1 MNGKMTIL
9 ACITGFLL
17 DCIFGDPVWMYHPIR
32 VIGNL
37 ISVLEKGLRK
47 LLCSRIPAS
56 EQRKKNKREVLAGGI
71 LWILTVSLSFLVPA
85 VLLFAAGK
93 VHPAVRFL
101 LETFWCYQ
109 IFAARCLV
117 GESRKVYQK
126 LKEDDLSGARRAVS
140 MIVGRDTENLTAEGV
155 TKAAVETV
163 AENTSDGVTA
173 PLLFLLIGGAPLGFL
188 YKAVNTM
195 DSMLGYKN
203 EKYLYFGRIP
213 AKMDDV
219 FNYIPARLTA
229 WFMIVAAFLT
239 GMDGKNAWK
248 IYLRDKRKHA
258 SPNSAQSEAVCAG
271 ALDVQLAGDAVYFGK
286 VYKKDYIGDAIRK
299 IEPEDIIVA
308 YDDID
313 LEVGQIRVRRKG
325 SAGGHNGIKN
335 IISHLGTNEFPRVKV
350 GVGAK
355 PQGGDL
361 VNHVLGHFS
370 KEDEK
375 KMDEVLDEAVAAVE
389 TIVTQDVDVA
399 MNRFNAKKK

>member
-1 MNGKMTIL
+1 
-9 ACITGFLL
+9 
-17 DCIFGDPVWMYHPIR
+17 MYHPIR

-47 LLCSRIPAS
+47 LLCSQIPAS
-56 EQRKKNKREVLAGGI
+56 EQEKKNRREVLAGGI

-85 VLLFAAGK
+85 VLLFAARK
-93 VHPAVRFL
+93 IHPAVRFL

-117 GESRKVYQK
+117 GESKKVYQK
-126 LKEDDLSGARRAVS
+126 LKEDDLPGARKAVS

-286 VYKKDYIGDAIRK
+286 VYKKDYIGNAIRK
-299 IEPEDIIVA
+299 IEPEDI
-308 YDDID
+308 
-313 LEVGQIRVRRKG
+313 LR
-325 SAGGHNGIKN
+325 AGKLMYMTTI
-335 IISHLGTNEFPRVKV
+335 LMMVVF
-350 GVGAK
+350 
-355 PQGGDL
+355 GGL
-361 VNHVLGHFS
+361 L
-370 KEDEK
+370 
-375 KMDEVLDEAVAAVE
+375 LW
-389 TIVTQDVDVA
+389 IY
-399 MNRFNAKKK
+399 

>member
-1 MNGKMTIL
+1 MNGKMIIL
-9 ACITGFLL
+9 ACVTGFLL
-17 DCIFGDPVWMYHPIR
+17 DCIFGDPAWMYHPIR

-47 LLCSRIPAS
+47 LLCNRIHAS
-56 EQRKKNKREVLAGGI
+56 EQEKKNIREVLAGGI

-126 LKEDDLSGARRAVS
+126 LKEDDLPGARKAVS

-173 PLLFLLIGGAPLGFL
+173 PLLFLLIGGAPIGFL

-258 SPNSAQSEAVCAG
+258 SPNSAQSESVCAG

-286 VYKKDYIGDAIRK
+286 IYKKDYIGDAIRK
-299 IEPEDIIVA
+299 IEPEDI
-308 YDDID
+308 
-313 LEVGQIRVRRKG
+313 LR
-325 SAGGHNGIKN
+325 AGKLMYMTTI
-335 IISHLGTNEFPRVKV
+335 LMMVVF
-350 GVGAK
+350 
-355 PQGGDL
+355 GGL
-361 VNHVLGHFS
+361 L
-370 KEDEK
+370 
-375 KMDEVLDEAVAAVE
+375 LW
-389 TIVTQDVDVA
+389 IY
-399 MNRFNAKKK
+399 

>member
-1 MNGKMTIL
+1 MHFRRSG
-9 ACITGFLL
+9 L
-17 DCIFGDPVWMYHPIR
+17 DVPSIR

-47 LLCSRIPAS
+47 LLCSRIHAS
-56 EQRKKNKREVLAGGI
+56 EQEKKNRREVLAGGI

-93 VHPAVRFL
+93 VHPTVRFL

-126 LKEDDLSGARRAVS
+126 LKEDDLPGARKAVS

-239 GMDGKNAWK
+239 GMDGENAWK

-299 IEPEDIIVA
+299 IEPEDI
-308 YDDID
+308 
-313 LEVGQIRVRRKG
+313 LR
-325 SAGGHNGIKN
+325 AGKLMYMTTI
-335 IISHLGTNEFPRVKV
+335 LMMVVF
-350 GVGAK
+350 
-355 PQGGDL
+355 GGL
-361 VNHVLGHFS
+361 L
-370 KEDEK
+370 
-375 KMDEVLDEAVAAVE
+375 LW
-389 TIVTQDVDVA
+389 IY
-399 MNRFNAKKK
+399 

>member
-1 MNGKMTIL
+1 MNGKMIIL
-9 ACITGFLL
+9 ACVTGFLL
-17 DCIFGDPVWMYHPIR
+17 DCIFGDPAWMYHPIR

-56 EQRKKNKREVLAGGI
+56 EQKKKNEREVLAGGI

-117 GESRKVYQK
+117 GESKKVYQK
-126 LKEDDLSGARRAVS
+126 LKEDDLPGARRAVS

-213 AKMDDV
+213 AKMDDI

-229 WFMIVAAFLT
+229 WFMVAAAFLT
-239 GMDGKNAWK
+239 GMDGENAWK

-299 IEPEDIIVA
+299 IEPEDI
-308 YDDID
+308 
-313 LEVGQIRVRRKG
+313 LR
-325 SAGGHNGIKN
+325 AGKLMYMTTI
-335 IISHLGTNEFPRVKV
+335 LMMVVF
-350 GVGAK
+350 
-355 PQGGDL
+355 GGL
-361 VNHVLGHFS
+361 LLWIF
-370 KEDEK
+370 
-375 KMDEVLDEAVAAVE
+375 
-389 TIVTQDVDVA
+389 
-399 MNRFNAKKK
+399 

>member
-9 ACITGFLL
+9 VCITGFLL
-17 DCIFGDPVWMYHPIR
+17 DCMFGDPVWMYHPIR
-32 VIGNL
+32 VIGKL

-56 EQRKKNKREVLAGGI
+56 EQEKKNRREVLAGGI

-85 VLLFAAGK
+85 VLLFAARK
-93 VHPAVRFL
+93 IHPAVRFL

-126 LKEDDLSGARRAVS
+126 LKEDDLPGARRAVS

-229 WFMIVAAFLT
+229 WFMVVAAFLT
-239 GMDGKNAWK
+239 GMDGENAWK

-299 IEPEDIIVA
+299 IEPEDI
-308 YDDID
+308 
-313 LEVGQIRVRRKG
+313 LR
-325 SAGGHNGIKN
+325 AGKLMYMTTI
-335 IISHLGTNEFPRVKV
+335 LMMVVF
-350 GVGAK
+350 
-355 PQGGDL
+355 GGL
-361 VNHVLGHFS
+361 L
-370 KEDEK
+370 
-375 KMDEVLDEAVAAVE
+375 LW
-389 TIVTQDVDVA
+389 IY
-399 MNRFNAKKK
+399 

>member
-1 MNGKMTIL
+1 MNGKMIIL
-9 ACITGFLL
+9 ACVTGFLL
-17 DCIFGDPVWMYHPIR
+17 DCIFGDPAWMYHPIR

-56 EQRKKNKREVLAGGI
+56 EQKKKNEREVLAGGI

-117 GESRKVYQK
+117 GESKKVYQK
-126 LKEDDLSGARRAVS
+126 LKEDDLPGARRAVS

-229 WFMIVAAFLT
+229 WFMVAAAFLT
-239 GMDGKNAWK
+239 GMDGENAWK

-299 IEPEDIIVA
+299 IEPEDI
-308 YDDID
+308 
-313 LEVGQIRVRRKG
+313 LR
-325 SAGGHNGIKN
+325 AGKLMYMTTI
-335 IISHLGTNEFPRVKV
+335 LMMVVF
-350 GVGAK
+350 
-355 PQGGDL
+355 GGL
-361 VNHVLGHFS
+361 LLWIF
-370 KEDEK
+370 
-375 KMDEVLDEAVAAVE
+375 
-389 TIVTQDVDVA
+389 
-399 MNRFNAKKK
+399 

>member
-1 MNGKMTIL
+1 MNGKMIIL
-9 ACITGFLL
+9 ACVTGFLL
-17 DCIFGDPVWMYHPIR
+17 DCIFGDPAWMYHPIR

-47 LLCSRIPAS
+47 LLCSRIHAS
-56 EQRKKNKREVLAGGI
+56 EQEKKNRREVLAGGI

-117 GESRKVYQK
+117 GESKKVYQK
-126 LKEDDLSGARRAVS
+126 LKEDDLPGARKAVS

-229 WFMIVAAFLT
+229 WFMVAAAFLT
-239 GMDGKNAWK
+239 GMDGENAWK

-299 IEPEDIIVA
+299 IEPEDI
-308 YDDID
+308 
-313 LEVGQIRVRRKG
+313 LR
-325 SAGGHNGIKN
+325 AGKLMYMTTI
-335 IISHLGTNEFPRVKV
+335 LMMVVF
-350 GVGAK
+350 
-355 PQGGDL
+355 GGL
-361 VNHVLGHFS
+361 L
-370 KEDEK
+370 
-375 KMDEVLDEAVAAVE
+375 LW
-389 TIVTQDVDVA
+389 IY
-399 MNRFNAKKK
+399 

>member
-17 DCIFGDPVWMYHPIR
+17 DCIFGDPAWMYHPIR
-32 VIGNL
+32 VIGKL

-56 EQRKKNKREVLAGGI
+56 EQEKKNRREVLAGGI

-85 VLLFAAGK
+85 VLLFAAGQ

-126 LKEDDLSGARRAVS
+126 LKEDDLPGARRAVS

-229 WFMIVAAFLT
+229 WFMVAAAFLT

-299 IEPEDIIVA
+299 IEPEDI
-308 YDDID
+308 
-313 LEVGQIRVRRKG
+313 LR
-325 SAGGHNGIKN
+325 AGKLMYMTTI
-335 IISHLGTNEFPRVKV
+335 LMMVVF
-350 GVGAK
+350 
-355 PQGGDL
+355 GGL
-361 VNHVLGHFS
+361 L
-370 KEDEK
+370 
-375 KMDEVLDEAVAAVE
+375 LW
-389 TIVTQDVDVA
+389 IY
-399 MNRFNAKKK
+399 

>member
-1 MNGKMTIL
+1 M
-9 ACITGFLL
+9 C
-17 DCIFGDPVWMYHPIR
+17 YR
-32 VIGNL
+32 
-37 ISVLEKGLRK
+37 ISVRLHFRRSGLDVPSDTRDRKPDQCVGKRIAEAVVQSDSCVRTREEKQKRSSGRWNFMDSDSFVILSCTGGTLICCRK
-47 LLCSRIPAS
+47 GS
-56 EQRKKNKREVLAGGI
+56 
-71 LWILTVSLSFLVPA
+71 
-85 VLLFAAGK
+85 
-93 VHPAVRFL
+93 PAVRFL
-101 LETFWCYQ
+101 FETFWCYQ

-126 LKEDDLSGARRAVS
+126 LKEDDLPGARRAVF

-229 WFMIVAAFLT
+229 WFMIVAAFLM

-258 SPNSAQSEAVCAG
+258 SPNSAQSEAVCS
-271 ALDVQLAGDAVYFGK
+271 
-286 VYKKDYIGDAIRK
+286 R
-299 IEPEDIIVA
+299 
-308 YDDID
+308 
-313 LEVGQIRVRRKG
+313 
-325 SAGGHNGIKN
+325 SA
-335 IISHLGTNEFPRVKV
+335 
-350 GVGAK
+350 
-355 PQGGDL
+355 
-361 VNHVLGHFS
+361 
-370 KEDEK
+370 
-375 KMDEVLDEAVAAVE
+375 
-389 TIVTQDVDVA
+389 
-399 MNRFNAKKK
+399 

>member
-32 VIGNL
+32 VIGTL
-37 ISVLEKGLRK
+37 ISGLEKELRK
-47 LLCSRIPAS
+47 LVCSRIPAS
-56 EQRKKNKREVLAGGI
+56 EQEKKNRREVLAGGI

-117 GESRKVYQK
+117 GESKKVYQK
-126 LKEDDLSGARRAVS
+126 LKEDDLPGARRAVS

-239 GMDGKNAWK
+239 GMDGRNAWK

-258 SPNSAQSEAVCAG
+258 SPNSAQSESVCAG

-286 VYKKDYIGDAIRK
+286 IYKKDYIGDAIRK
-299 IEPEDIIVA
+299 IEPEDI
-308 YDDID
+308 
-313 LEVGQIRVRRKG
+313 LR
-325 SAGGHNGIKN
+325 AGKLMYMTTI
-335 IISHLGTNEFPRVKV
+335 LMMVVF
-350 GVGAK
+350 
-355 PQGGDL
+355 GGL
-361 VNHVLGHFS
+361 L
-370 KEDEK
+370 
-375 KMDEVLDEAVAAVE
+375 LW
-389 TIVTQDVDVA
+389 IY
-399 MNRFNAKKK
+399 

>member
-1 MNGKMTIL
+1 
-9 ACITGFLL
+9 
-17 DCIFGDPVWMYHPIR
+17 MYHPIR
-32 VIGNL
+32 MIGNL

-56 EQRKKNKREVLAGGI
+56 EQEKKNRREVLAGGI

-93 VHPAVRFL
+93 IHPAVRFL

-117 GESRKVYQK
+117 GESKKVYQK
-126 LKEDDLSGARRAVS
+126 LKEDDLPGARKAVS

-173 PLLFLLIGGAPLGFL
+173 PLFFLLIGGAPLGFL

-286 VYKKDYIGDAIRK
+286 VYKKDYIGNAIRK
-299 IEPEDIIVA
+299 IEPEDI
-308 YDDID
+308 
-313 LEVGQIRVRRKG
+313 LR
-325 SAGGHNGIKN
+325 AGKLMYMTTI
-335 IISHLGTNEFPRVKV
+335 LMMVVF
-350 GVGAK
+350 
-355 PQGGDL
+355 GGL
-361 VNHVLGHFS
+361 L
-370 KEDEK
+370 
-375 KMDEVLDEAVAAVE
+375 LW
-389 TIVTQDVDVA
+389 IY
-399 MNRFNAKKK
+399 

>member
-1 MNGKMTIL
+1 MNGKMIIL
-9 ACITGFLL
+9 ACVTGFLL
-17 DCIFGDPVWMYHPIR
+17 DCIFGDPAWMYHPIR

-47 LLCSRIPAS
+47 LLCSRIHAS
-56 EQRKKNKREVLAGGI
+56 EQKKKNKREVLAGGI

-85 VLLFAAGK
+85 VLLFAVGK
-93 VHPAVRFL
+93 FHPAVRFL
-101 LETFWCYQ
+101 LATFWCYQ

-117 GESRKVYQK
+117 GESKKVYQK
-126 LKEDDLSGARRAVS
+126 LKEDDLPGARRAVS

-239 GMDGKNAWK
+239 GMDGENAWK

-299 IEPEDIIVA
+299 IEPEDI
-308 YDDID
+308 
-313 LEVGQIRVRRKG
+313 LR
-325 SAGGHNGIKN
+325 AGKLMYMTTI
-335 IISHLGTNEFPRVKV
+335 LMMVVF
-350 GVGAK
+350 
-355 PQGGDL
+355 GGL
-361 VNHVLGHFS
+361 L
-370 KEDEK
+370 
-375 KMDEVLDEAVAAVE
+375 LW
-389 TIVTQDVDVA
+389 IY
-399 MNRFNAKKK
+399 

>member
-1 MNGKMTIL
+1 MNGKMIIL

-32 VIGNL
+32 VIGKL

-56 EQRKKNKREVLAGGI
+56 EQEKKNRREVLAGGI

-126 LKEDDLSGARRAVS
+126 LKEDDLPGARRAVS

-229 WFMIVAAFLT
+229 WFMVAAAFLT

-299 IEPEDIIVA
+299 IEPEDI
-308 YDDID
+308 
-313 LEVGQIRVRRKG
+313 LR
-325 SAGGHNGIKN
+325 AGKLMYMTTI
-335 IISHLGTNEFPRVKV
+335 LMMVVF
-350 GVGAK
+350 
-355 PQGGDL
+355 GGL
-361 VNHVLGHFS
+361 L
-370 KEDEK
+370 
-375 KMDEVLDEAVAAVE
+375 LW
-389 TIVTQDVDVA
+389 IY
-399 MNRFNAKKK
+399 

>member
-1 MNGKMTIL
+1 MNGKMIIL
-9 ACITGFLL
+9 ACVTGFLL
-17 DCIFGDPVWMYHPIR
+17 DCIFGDPAWMYHPIR

-47 LLCSRIPAS
+47 LLCSRIHAS
-56 EQRKKNKREVLAGGI
+56 EQEKKNRREVLAGGI
-71 LWILTVSLSFLVPA
+71 LWILTVSLSFLVPV
-85 VLLFAAGK
+85 VLLFAAEK

-101 LETFWCYQ
+101 LDTFWCYQ

-126 LKEDDLSGARRAVS
+126 LKEDDLPGARRAVS

-299 IEPEDIIVA
+299 IEPEDI
-308 YDDID
+308 
-313 LEVGQIRVRRKG
+313 LR
-325 SAGGHNGIKN
+325 AGKLMYMTTI
-335 IISHLGTNEFPRVKV
+335 LMMVVF
-350 GVGAK
+350 
-355 PQGGDL
+355 GGL
-361 VNHVLGHFS
+361 L
-370 KEDEK
+370 
-375 KMDEVLDEAVAAVE
+375 LW
-389 TIVTQDVDVA
+389 IY
-399 MNRFNAKKK
+399 

>member
-1 MNGKMTIL
+1 MNGKMIIL
-9 ACITGFLL
+9 ACVTGFLL
-17 DCIFGDPVWMYHPIR
+17 DCIFGDPAWMYHPIR

-47 LLCSRIPAS
+47 LLCSQIPAS
-56 EQRKKNKREVLAGGI
+56 EQEKKNRREVLAGGI

-117 GESRKVYQK
+117 GESKKVYQK
-126 LKEDDLSGARRAVS
+126 LKEDDLPGARRAVS

-229 WFMIVAAFLT
+229 WFMVAAAFLT

-299 IEPEDIIVA
+299 IEPEDI
-308 YDDID
+308 
-313 LEVGQIRVRRKG
+313 LR
-325 SAGGHNGIKN
+325 AGKLMYMTTI
-335 IISHLGTNEFPRVKV
+335 LMMVVF
-350 GVGAK
+350 
-355 PQGGDL
+355 GGL
-361 VNHVLGHFS
+361 L
-370 KEDEK
+370 
-375 KMDEVLDEAVAAVE
+375 LW
-389 TIVTQDVDVA
+389 IY
-399 MNRFNAKKK
+399 

>member
-1 MNGKMTIL
+1 MNGKMIIL
-9 ACITGFLL
+9 ACVTGFLL
-17 DCIFGDPVWMYHPIR
+17 DCIFGDPAWMYHPIR
-32 VIGNL
+32 VIGKL

-56 EQRKKNKREVLAGGI
+56 EQEKKNRREVLAGGI

-85 VLLFAAGK
+85 VLLFAAGQ

-126 LKEDDLSGARRAVS
+126 LKEDDLPGARRAVS

-229 WFMIVAAFLT
+229 WFMVAAAFLT

-299 IEPEDIIVA
+299 IEPEDI
-308 YDDID
+308 
-313 LEVGQIRVRRKG
+313 LR
-325 SAGGHNGIKN
+325 AGKLMYMTTI
-335 IISHLGTNEFPRVKV
+335 LMMVVF
-350 GVGAK
+350 
-355 PQGGDL
+355 GGL
-361 VNHVLGHFS
+361 L
-370 KEDEK
+370 
-375 KMDEVLDEAVAAVE
+375 LW
-389 TIVTQDVDVA
+389 IY
-399 MNRFNAKKK
+399 

>member
-1 MNGKMTIL
+1 MNGKMIIL
-9 ACITGFLL
+9 ACVTGFLL
-17 DCIFGDPVWMYHPIR
+17 DCIFGDPAWMYHPIR

-37 ISVLEKGLRK
+37 ISVLKKGLRK

-56 EQRKKNKREVLAGGI
+56 EQEKKNRREVLAGGI

-126 LKEDDLSGARRAVS
+126 LKEDDLPGARKAVS

-299 IEPEDIIVA
+299 IEPEDI
-308 YDDID
+308 
-313 LEVGQIRVRRKG
+313 LR
-325 SAGGHNGIKN
+325 AGKLMYMTTI
-335 IISHLGTNEFPRVKV
+335 LMMVVF
-350 GVGAK
+350 
-355 PQGGDL
+355 GGL
-361 VNHVLGHFS
+361 L
-370 KEDEK
+370 
-375 KMDEVLDEAVAAVE
+375 LW
-389 TIVTQDVDVA
+389 IY
-399 MNRFNAKKK
+399 

>member
-1 MNGKMTIL
+1 MNGKMIIL

-37 ISVLEKGLRK
+37 IAVL
-47 LLCSRIPAS
+47 
-56 EQRKKNKREVLAGGI
+56 KKNRREVLAGGI

-93 VHPAVRFL
+93 IHPAVRFL

-117 GESRKVYQK
+117 KESKKVYQK
-126 LKEDDLSGARRAVS
+126 LKEDDLPGARKAVS

-239 GMDGKNAWK
+239 GMDGKNALK

-286 VYKKDYIGDAIRK
+286 VYKKDYIGDAIRE
-299 IEPEDIIVA
+299 IEPEDI
-308 YDDID
+308 
-313 LEVGQIRVRRKG
+313 LR
-325 SAGGHNGIKN
+325 AGKLMYMTTI
-335 IISHLGTNEFPRVKV
+335 LMMVVF
-350 GVGAK
+350 
-355 PQGGDL
+355 GGL
-361 VNHVLGHFS
+361 L
-370 KEDEK
+370 
-375 KMDEVLDEAVAAVE
+375 LW
-389 TIVTQDVDVA
+389 IY
-399 MNRFNAKKK
+399 

>member
-17 DCIFGDPVWMYHPIR
+17 DCIFGDPVWMYHPIH

-47 LLCSRIPAS
+47 LLCSRIHAS
-56 EQRKKNKREVLAGGI
+56 EQEKKNIREVLAGGI

-117 GESRKVYQK
+117 GESKKVYQK
-126 LKEDDLSGARRAVS
+126 LKEDDLPGARRAVS

-239 GMDGKNAWK
+239 GMDGENAWK

-299 IEPEDIIVA
+299 IEPEDI
-308 YDDID
+308 
-313 LEVGQIRVRRKG
+313 LR
-325 SAGGHNGIKN
+325 AGKLMYMTTI
-335 IISHLGTNEFPRVKV
+335 LMMVVF
-350 GVGAK
+350 
-355 PQGGDL
+355 GGL
-361 VNHVLGHFS
+361 L
-370 KEDEK
+370 
-375 KMDEVLDEAVAAVE
+375 LW
-389 TIVTQDVDVA
+389 IY
-399 MNRFNAKKK
+399 

>member
-1 MNGKMTIL
+1 MNGKMTIM

-17 DCIFGDPVWMYHPIR
+17 DCMFGDPVWMYHPRR

-47 LLCSRIPAS
+47 LLCSQIPAS
-56 EQRKKNKREVLAGGI
+56 EQEKKNRREVLAGGI

-85 VLLFAAGK
+85 VLLFAARK
-93 VHPAVRFL
+93 IHPAVRFL

-117 GESRKVYQK
+117 GESKKVYQK
-126 LKEDDLSGARRAVS
+126 LKEDDLPGARKAVS

-286 VYKKDYIGDAIRK
+286 VYKKDYIGNAIRK
-299 IEPEDIIVA
+299 IEPEDI
-308 YDDID
+308 
-313 LEVGQIRVRRKG
+313 LR
-325 SAGGHNGIKN
+325 AGKLMYMTTI
-335 IISHLGTNEFPRVKV
+335 LMMVVF
-350 GVGAK
+350 
-355 PQGGDL
+355 GGL
-361 VNHVLGHFS
+361 L
-370 KEDEK
+370 
-375 KMDEVLDEAVAAVE
+375 LW
-389 TIVTQDVDVA
+389 IY
-399 MNRFNAKKK
+399 